1 MYYHTEQ
8 KEFDEIVEDIEECI
22 DDEDYDE
29 SWRLLR
35 QLQRMN
41 ISQSEKEIINHYSVL
56 IEDGICEV
64 NPDKIEEIEITR
76 DAYDFYKSNYGRST
90 I

>member
-1 MYYHTEQ
+1 M
-8 KEFDEIVEDIEECI
+8 KFDEIVEDIEECI

-29 SWRLLR
+29 AWRLLR

-41 ISQSEKEIINHYSVL
+41 ISQSEREIINQYSVFL
-56 IEDGICEV
+56 IEDGICEE
-64 NPDKIEEIEITR
+64 NPDKIDEIEITR
-76 DAYDFYKSNYGRST
+76 DASDFYKSNYGRST